1 MNTERLSRLTD
12 GELLALLE
20 RYSRAM
26 LDAHMR
32 YLQSCAIEDRAERD
46 NAHVALKQARRE
58 LARRTDA
65 GEDGTAI
72 A

>member
-1 MNTERLSRLTD
+1 MNGEPLARLSDADLHARI
-12 GELLALLE
+12 E
-20 RYSRAM
+20 RHSQQM
-26 LDAHMR
+26 LQAHAR
-32 YLQSCAIEDRAERD
+32 YLQSSDIEDRAERD
-46 NAHVALKQARRE
+46 NAHLAIKQARRE